1 MPLAGLKVGFIGGGA
16 MAGALLTG
24 LVNSGRV
31 SPGNLYVSDVNQ
43 QRLDFLKETL
53 LVNTLIDNREIVNLS
68 DIIILALKP
77 GVVFSVIK
85 GIDKEITS
93 EKTIISIV
101 AGFSCASLEAVLG
114 AKASVVRVMPN
125 TPALVG
131 AGASAVSLGLR
142 ATGRDADRA
151 LAIFNAVGSAV
162 QVPET
167 MMDAV
172 TGLSGS
178 GPAYMFVI
186 LEALADAGV
195 RMGLPRDIASLLSAQ
210 TMLGSAKMLLE
221 SGQHPG
227 QLKDMVT
234 TPGGTTIQGLF
245 ELENSALR
253 ASLMKA
259 VEAATRKSGELTAGL
274 IK

>member
-1 MPLAGLKVGFIGGGA
+1 MPLSGLKVGFIGGGA

-24 LVNSGRV
+24 LVNSEKV
-31 SPGNLYVSDVNQ
+31 SPVNLYVSDVNQ
-43 QRLDFLKETL
+43 ERLDFLRDSLK
-53 LVNTLIDNREIVNLS
+53 VNTLTDNREIVSLS
-68 DIIILALKP
+68 DVVIFALKP

-85 GIDKEITS
+85 GIEQEITA
-93 EKTIISIV
+93 EKTMISIV
-101 AGFSCASLEAVLG
+101 AGVSCASLEAVLG
-114 AKASVVRVMPN
+114 VNASVVRVMPN

-131 AGASAVSLGLR
+131 AGASAISLGLR
-142 ATGRDADRA
+142 ASGRDADRA

-195 RMGLPRDIASLLSAQ
+195 RMGLPRDIASVLSAQ
-210 TMLGSAKMLLE
+210 TMLGSAKMMLE

-245 ELENSALR
+245 ELENAALR

-259 VEAATRKSGELTAGL
+259 VEAATKKSGELTAGL